1 MMVLEN
7 SLNNENFKKEFTNLI
22 QNYDKIKKAY
32 EDLIQN
38 LCIGFFN
45 LNT

>member
-22 QNYDKIKKAY
+22 QNYDKIKKTY